1 MGNPFFRFKQF
12 EIWHDR
18 CAMKVGTDGVLLGA
32 WTDVSH
38 SQNVLDIGTGSG
50 LIALMIAQRCRA
62 KVTGVEIDAEAAKQ
76 ACENVALS
84 PWKGRVSIRQ
94 ADITAFEGGK
104 YDTILSNPPYFR
116 EQVYCSDDQRNAA
129 RHTGVLTFEA
139 LLDAVIRLLTD
150 DGCFSV
156 ILPFEAAGYFIGS
169 AAERHLYPMCRTNVQ
184 TRPGI
189 SPKRVL
195 LTLSRNILPCKEDTL
210 VIESEPRIYSPD
222 FIQLVKDFY
231 LAF

>member
-116 EQVYCSDDQRNAA
+116 EQVYCSDSQRNAA
-129 RHTGVLTFEA
+129 RHTGALTFED

-156 ILPFEAAGYFIGS
+156 I
-169 AAERHLYPMCRTNVQ
+169 RHLYPMYRTNVQ

>member
-1 MGNPFFRFKQF
+1 MCHEGRYG
-12 EIWHDR
+12 R
-18 CAMKVGTDGVLLGA
+18 CITR
-32 WTDVSH
+32 S

-116 EQVYCSDDQRNAA
+116 EQVYCSDSQRNAA
-129 RHTGVLTFEA
+129 RHTGALSFED

-156 ILPFEAAGYFIGS
+156 ILPFEVSGHFIDLAAGRY
-169 AAERHLYPMCRTNVQ
+169 LYPMCRTDVQ